1 MEERKTMQ
9 EKEHVLCMRLRK
21 GDKGGDRGLGRAR
34 DRERE
39 RELLESRAVVK
50 NLHSEIYLN

>member
-1 MEERKTMQ
+1 MSETTLHQATDGREKTMQ

-39 RELLESRAVVK
+39 RTLRIQS
-50 NLHSEIYLN
+50 SG